1 VEVRKVV
8 VPAGG
13 LGTRLLPATRTVPK
27 ELLPVV
33 DRPMIHYAAEEAR
46 ASGIR
51 QLVLVLS
58 REKTALMDY
67 FDRLPELERLLEEK
81 GERSLL
87 EEVRRTAEMV
97 ECLFVRQ
104 PVPLGLGHAVY
115 TARHAVGNEPF
126 AVLLPDDIL
135 LSEVPGLE
143 QVLRVWRRFGG
154 AVVGLERVPW
164 EAVSRYGILEAEE
177 VEPRV
182 FRVRRLVEKPPPES
196 APSNLA
202 IVGRY
207 ILPPEVFEVLPEV
220 PPGAN
225 GEIQLTDALARLLE
239 WMPVHA
245 VELEG
250 TRYDVG
256 TLLGLL
262 KTSVAVALR
271 RPDLG
276 PSLRAWL
283 RSVLAEGEG

>member
-1 VEVRKVV
+1 MEVRKAV

-33 DRPMIHYAAEEAR
+33 DRPMIHYVVEEAT

-51 QLVLVLS
+51 QMVLVLS

-81 GERSLL
+81 GDRRLL
-87 EEVRRTAEMV
+87 EAVRRTAEMV
-97 ECLFVRQ
+97 ECVFVRQ

-115 TARHAVGNEPF
+115 TARHAVGDEPF

-143 QVLRVWRRFGG
+143 QVLRVWRRYGG
-154 AVVGLERVPW
+154 VALGVERVPW
-164 EAVSRYGILEAEE
+164 EEVSRYGVIRAEE

-182 FRVRRLVEKPPPES
+182 FRVQGLVEKPPPHS

-202 IVGRY
+202 VVGRY
-207 ILPPEVFEVLPEV
+207 VLPPEVFEVLPQV
-220 PPGAN
+220 PPGAK
-225 GEIQLTDALARLLE
+225 GEVQLTDALERLRE
-239 WMPVHA
+239 WVPAYA

-250 TRYDVG
+250 IRYDVG
-256 TLLGLL
+256 TPLGLL
-262 KTSVAVALR
+262 KASVAVALR
-271 RPDLG
+271 HPDLG
-276 PSLRAWL
+276 PALRGWL
-283 RSVLAEGEG
+283 RGLLGEA